1 MKGPGLGGQMVQ
13 DTYQKGFFRFCILGF
28 IFSFFCLI
36 FHLNTQN
43 FLNFL
48 FGVNKKQFELLCNSN
63 VLDAKPPYS
72 PGLEKP
78 EVKNRN
84 TE

>member
-13 DTYQKGFFRFCILGF
+13 DTYQKGFFLFLYFRFY
-28 IFSFFCLI
+28 FFVFL
-36 FHLNTQN
+36 FDLPSNTQN

-48 FGVNKKQFELLCNSN
+48 FGVNKKQFELLCNLN
-63 VLDAKPPYS
+63 VLDVKPPYS
-72 PGLEKP
+72 PGLKMP